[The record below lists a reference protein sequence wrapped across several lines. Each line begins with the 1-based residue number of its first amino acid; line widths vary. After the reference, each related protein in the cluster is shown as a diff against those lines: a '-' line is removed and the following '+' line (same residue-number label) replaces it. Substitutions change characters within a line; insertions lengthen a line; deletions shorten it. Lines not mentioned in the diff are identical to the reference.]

1 MDPFTAIGLAASIV
15 QFLEFGRK
23 LVSGAVEIYRN
34 VDGATSSN
42 ILLEQITTD
51 LHDLC
56 NELDLALRGKATHL
70 VVHSEVQLVPLL
82 KVRADL
88 RS

>member
-23 LVSGAVEIYRN
+23 LVSGAVEIYQN

-42 ILLEQITTD
+42 ILLERITAD

-56 NELDLALRGKATHL
+56 GELELASTGKASQL
-70 VVHSEVQLVPLL
+70 VVQSEV
-82 KVRADL
+82 
-88 RS
+88 